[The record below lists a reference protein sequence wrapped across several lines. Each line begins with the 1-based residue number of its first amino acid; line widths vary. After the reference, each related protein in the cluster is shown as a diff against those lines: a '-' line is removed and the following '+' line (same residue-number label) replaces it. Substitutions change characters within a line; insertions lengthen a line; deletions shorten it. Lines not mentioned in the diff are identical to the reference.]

1 MDLLESVV
9 IMIICLPEG
18 DIRFKPLHVVL
29 KLAQIQPFF
38 SKTSMLVNM
47 KNKLRVVL
55 GDEGWLALLGTHGM
69 PFRLI
74 RTCIVIEGLWDNS
87 LQLDEIIH

>member
-55 GDEGWLALLGTHGM
+55 GDEVWIALLVTHEM
-69 PFRLI
+69 TFRLTS
-74 RTCIVIEGLWDNS
+74 TCIVVDGL
-87 LQLDEIIH
+87 